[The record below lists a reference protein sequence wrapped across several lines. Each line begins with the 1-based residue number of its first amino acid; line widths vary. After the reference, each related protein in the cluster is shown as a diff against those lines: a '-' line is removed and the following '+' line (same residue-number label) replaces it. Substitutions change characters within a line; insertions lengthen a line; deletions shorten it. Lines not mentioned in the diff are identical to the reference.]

1 MYYKMATL
9 SLCREFGVFCSQAGK
24 SSRAT
29 QTSLEGML
37 KMKRSA

>member
-1 MYYKMATL
+1 MYYKMSTL
-9 SLCREFGVFCSQAGK
+9 SLCRVFGVFCSQAGK

-29 QTSLEGML
+29 QTLLEGML